1 MPQDFSSFY
10 KPSTPNYFGSTTFK
24 PGGFSF
30 EDLASRVGKYGGVDF
45 KTGKRVD
52 LALDLLQKQYGSELA
67 QQIPSPKIPAPP
79 STSGAGTLSPT
90 DLDIDQYVK
99 LQKALQP
106 GLLETEL
113 KQNVLGLGAATAFG
127 AASLPFTEY
136 MRNQELERQ
145 MDAFRMKELSPTAQ
159 AARNMSMQQQLGLA
173 ASATAEKQ
181 RAYAD
186 LKRGTAGI
194 WMRA

>member
-24 PGGFSF
+24 PSGFNVQ
-30 EDLASRVGKYGGVDF
+30 DLWSKVGKYKGIDF
-45 KTGKRVD
+45 NTGKTVD
-52 LALDLLQKQYGSELA
+52 LALEELQKQYGSGLT
-67 QQIPSPKIPAPP
+67 QQIPSPP
-79 STSGAGTLSPT
+79 STSGVGTLSPT

-136 MRNQELERQ
+136 MRNQELSRQ
-145 MDAFRMKELSPTAQ
+145 MEAFRIKELSPTAQ
-159 AARNMSMQQQLGLA
+159 AARNLSMQQQAGLA
-173 ASATAEKQ
+173 ASATAERQ
-181 RAYAD
+181 RAFGD

-194 WMRA
+194 WLRT